1 MLNCTLR
8 FDEKNRAYF
17 RARQKLIYNQEVE
30 LCTIFFTSNHK
41 VQFYIQQI
49 KETEIAKATT
59 ASGINL
65 NGVGNC
71 ISQNSSKKS

>member
-8 FDEKNRAYF
+8 FDEKNRAYL
-17 RARQKLIYNQEVE
+17 RARRKLIYNQEVE
-30 LCTIFFTSNHK
+30 LCTIFFMSNHK

-49 KETEIAKATT
+49 KETEITKAAT

-71 ISQNSSKKS
+71 ISQNLSKKS